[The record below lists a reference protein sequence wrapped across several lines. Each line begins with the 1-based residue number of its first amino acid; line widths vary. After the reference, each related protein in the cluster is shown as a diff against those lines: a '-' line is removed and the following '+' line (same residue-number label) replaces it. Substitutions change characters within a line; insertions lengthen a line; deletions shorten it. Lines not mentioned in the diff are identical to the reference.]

1 MALDLVQRLNNRING
16 AIKNLSFLKP
26 SEVVHVQ
33 TTVSLKIKEFVA
45 EKGDPFKELTKALGP
60 TFDQITQ
67 HEKNLEHLLDE
78 YSEKATGFGKMV
90 KNGGVYPTLTV
101 RGNSRLVIK
110 ELKEGQVLRKEVYR
124 SKRGEECS
132 ICKGTGVE
140 GTIPGQTRK
149 CRNCKGKGKVYP
161 LRGILLEVIK

>member
-1 MALDLVQRLNNRING
+1 MSDLVQRLNNRIND
-16 AIKNLSFLKP
+16 AVKNLSFLRP
-26 SEVVHVQ
+26 EEIIHVQ
-33 TTVSLKIKEFVA
+33 TTVTAKIKEFVA
-45 EKGDPFKELTKALGP
+45 DKGDPFKELTKALGP

-67 HEKNLEHLLDE
+67 HEKALELLLDE

-90 KNGGVYPTLTV
+90 KNGGVYPSLTV
-101 RGNSRLVIK
+101 RGNSRVVIK

-124 SKRGEECS
+124 SKRDEECP

-149 CRNCKGKGKVYP
+149 CRTCKGKGKVYP
-161 LRGILLEVIK
+161 IRGIMLEVLY